1 MKKIVVDNVSKE
13 FKDQVVLQDVNLEFT
28 SGKIIGLVGV
38 NGSGKSVFM
47 KMLVGLMKPT
57 TGEII
62 LDNDVLGKDLDF
74 PKSSGVIIEKPGFF
88 DEFDGIKNLKIL
100 ADIKGEID
108 EKTIHSFFDLVGL
121 NEPKKRV
128 GKYSLGMKQRL
139 AIAQALMESP
149 ELLVLDEVSNGLDKK
164 GRELIYQLLKEYKSD
179 NRIIIISSHS
189 ESEINTLCD
198 EVYEVDGNAIEQI
211 R

>member
-1 MKKIVVDNVSKE
+1 MKKIIVDNVSKE
-13 FKDQVVLQDVNLEFT
+13 FKDQVVLQDVNLELT
-28 SGKIIGLVGV
+28 SGKIIGLVGA

-57 TGEII
+57 SGTII
-62 LDNDVLGKDLDF
+62 LDEDILGKDIDF

-100 ADIKGEID
+100 ADIKKEVGEEEIQTYF
-108 EKTIHSFFDLVGL
+108 KLVGL
-121 NEPKKRV
+121 DCPQKKV

-139 AIAQALMESP
+139 AIAQALMETP
-149 ELLVLDEVSNGLDKK
+149 ELLVLDEVSNGLDRK
-164 GRELIYQLLKEYKSD
+164 GRELVYQLLTEYKSD
-179 NRIIIISSHS
+179 NRIIILSSHS
-189 ESEINTLCD
+189 ENEINVLCD
-198 EVYEVDGNAIEQI
+198 EVYEVDDSTIVK